1 MGVLKYIEDH
11 PNVVERV
18 ASKVSIEE
26 LARQRRLAKM
36 LKAEGLWKNR
46 TDIPKDGVA
55 YQEELR
61 AE

>member
-1 MGVLKYIEDH
+1 MGDLKYIEDH
-11 PNVVERV
+11 PTVVER
-18 ASKVSIEE
+18 AAPKTSFEE

-46 TDIPKDGVA
+46 TDMPKDGVA
-55 YQEELR
+55 YQEEMR

>member
-1 MGVLKYIEDH
+1 MGVPKYIEDY

-26 LARQRRLAKM
+26 LARQRRLTKCSR
-36 LKAEGLWKNR
+36 LRDCGNR

>member
-1 MGVLKYIEDH
+1 MGDLKYIEDH
-11 PNVVERV
+11 LTVVERT
-18 ASKVSIEE
+18 APKTSFEE

-46 TDIPKDGVA
+46 TDIPKDGVV